1 MTDRFEVFM
10 DTLRRTRTATFLM
23 TAIASVMVVAQ
34 QANTDWTQWRGPT
47 RDGAATTFRAPAT
60 WPDALVQ
67 KWKVE
72 VGQGYASP
80 IVVGNRVYV
89 FSRRGTNEGMSAHDA
104 ATGRE
109 LWRFGYEAS
118 FTMNSASARHNAG
131 PKSTPVFANGRLLS
145 IGMTGVLTAW
155 DAATGRTIWQKPG
168 SEPVPMYT
176 THASSPIVDGTI
188 AIVHLGGHDKGSL
201 TALDVVSGETR
212 WSWPGDGPSYGSP
225 IIAAIGGTKQVI
237 TITQTKVVGVELAT
251 GALLWERPFVH
262 PNVGN
267 SNTPLLYG
275 QTIIVGGNLGPTV
288 AFTAEKSGAEWTT
301 TTAWENPDVPLRLT
315 NLVLM
320 GDMLFGITNRNG
332 GQYFALDAKTG
343 KTLWT
348 SPARQAGTGAIAK
361 TGDYLLSLEDDG
373 ELVVVK
379 NTTTAFEVV
388 KKYKVADTDTWT
400 EAVFSGDRIFV
411 RDVNH
416 LTLWTVS

>member
-1 MTDRFEVFM
+1 M
-10 DTLRRTRTATFLM
+10 
-23 TAIASVMVVAQ
+23 
-34 QANTDWTQWRGPT
+34 
-47 RDGAATTFRAPAT
+47 
-60 WPDALVQ
+60 
-67 KWKVE
+67 
-72 VGQGYASP
+72 
-80 IVVGNRVYV
+80 
-89 FSRRGTNEGMSAHDA
+89 
-104 ATGRE
+104 E
-109 LWRFGYEAS
+109 LA
-118 FTMNSASARHNAG
+118 
-131 PKSTPVFANGRLLS
+131 
-145 IGMTGVLTAW
+145 
-155 DAATGRTIWQKPG
+155 
-168 SEPVPMYT
+168 
-176 THASSPIVDGTI
+176 
-188 AIVHLGGHDKGSL
+188 
-201 TALDVVSGETR
+201 
-212 WSWPGDGPSYGSP
+212 GDGPSYGSP

-237 TITQTKVVGVELAT
+237 TITQTKVVGVEFAT

-275 QTIIVGGNLGPTV
+275 RTIIVGGNLGPTV

-320 GDMLFGITNRNG
+320 GDLLFGITNRNG